1 MAKRENR
8 RSFLRY
14 NCGLDRYWEKYEPRL
29 LDKRDNGF
37 YTVGEW
43 ISFYLSNHQPTPL
56 KPINLSRRSHLPS
69 QRIYDY
75 ISGKRGINAS
85 VSLALERGLEMDK
98 SIRNKKAPG
107 FFYRMQTLHEIFMFL
122 FPRIRPID
130 PETRQ
135 PKPYPIITNDKD
147 ERPSIDVKDRR
158 VNGFYTAGEWIS
170 FYLRVNKLKPIN
182 LSQKTKIKHQ
192 RIYDFINNKRRLSVK
207 DSIKMEKALDMK
219 YKNPGFF
226 YKMQAMHDIFMLL
239 HPKSRPIDPVTNN
252 LKPYTIHIKKD
263 KLAKFTCLDMF

>member
-1 MAKRENR
+1 MTKRESR
-8 RSFLRY
+8 RSYIILNY
-14 NCGLDRYWEKYEPRL
+14 GPDRYWEKYEPRL
-29 LDKRDNGF
+29 KDKRDNGF
-37 YTVGEW
+37 HTVGEW

-85 VSLALERGLEMDK
+85 VSLALENGFEMDK
-98 SIRNKKAPG
+98 SIRNRKAPG

-122 FPRIRPID
+122 YPTLRPID
-130 PETRQ
+130 PETQ
-135 PKPYPIITNDKD
+135 QLKPYPIVANDKD
-147 ERPSIDVKDRR
+147 ELPSIDEKDRW

-170 FYLRVNKLKPIN
+170 FYLRVNKLKPAN
-182 LSQKTKIKHQ
+182 LSKITGIKHQ
-192 RIYDFINNKRRLSVK
+192 RIYDFINNKRRLSVN
-207 DSIKMEKALDMK
+207 DSVKMEYALYMK

-226 YKMQAMHDIFMLL
+226 YKMQAMHDVFMLL
-239 HPKSRPIDPVTNN
+239 HPESRPIDPVTKT

-263 KLAKFTCLDMF
+263 RLAKFTCFDL